1 MPATFLRT
9 AQICCELKEAELGS
23 LMVLRDVGCEGLVQ
37 LINVIVT
44 LGDSSTEE
52 GRTNV

>member
-23 LMVLRDVGCEGLVQ
+23 LMVSRDVGCEGLAQ
-37 LINVIVT
+37 LINVTVT
-44 LGDSSTEE
+44 LGDSAIGE
-52 GRTNV
+52 GRTDV